1 VHLFGQE
8 LPEFFLLTKKRTFVL
23 ILSKPADWRGCLGE
37 RGSRR
42 PAGAFS
48 KGQRTR
54 EEIVER
60 ALRLAARKGLA
71 AISIGGLA
79 KALGMSKSAL
89 FVHFGSKAKLE
100 AAVVAQAGIIFRGH
114 VLDPAEEE
122 GGWGIERVWA
132 LCDFWLEFVEKRVLP
147 GAYFFTGA
155 FFLHAEQD
163 GFIARQIREVARQ
176 WFRAL
181 RRALD
186 EARGRG
192 EIDSEVNAQQTAF
205 ELNGLLLGA
214 QWSRQLDPLD
224 YPNPRS
230 AILTKLKSLA
240 TKKIPEGVFDSV
252 KDWRRYLK
260 TRTK

>member
-1 VHLFGQE
+1 
-8 LPEFFLLTKKRTFVL
+8 
-23 ILSKPADWRGCLGE
+23 
-37 RGSRR
+37 
-42 PAGAFS
+42 
-48 KGQRTR
+48 
-54 EEIVER
+54 
-60 ALRLAARKGLA
+60 
-71 AISIGGLA
+71 
-79 KALGMSKSAL
+79 M
-89 FVHFGSKAKLE
+89 
-100 AAVVAQAGIIFRGH
+100 AGIRGEAS
-114 VLDPAEEE
+114 LA
-122 GGWGIERVWA
+122 
-132 LCDFWLEFVEKRVLP
+132 

-224 YPNPRS
+224 LPKPTLRHHDEAKEPGHQEN
-230 AILTKLKSLA
+230 
-240 TKKIPEGVFDSV
+240 
-252 KDWRRYLK
+252 
-260 TRTK
+260 TRGCF

>member
-1 VHLFGQE
+1 
-8 LPEFFLLTKKRTFVL
+8 
-23 ILSKPADWRGCLGE
+23 
-37 RGSRR
+37 
-42 PAGAFS
+42 
-48 KGQRTR
+48 
-54 EEIVER
+54 
-60 ALRLAARKGLA
+60 
-71 AISIGGLA
+71 
-79 KALGMSKSAL
+79 
-89 FVHFGSKAKLE
+89 
-100 AAVVAQAGIIFRGH
+100 
-114 VLDPAEEE
+114 
-122 GGWGIERVWA
+122 
-132 LCDFWLEFVEKRVLP
+132 VEKRVLP
-147 GAYFFTGA
+147 GTYFFTGA

-214 QWSRQLDPLD
+214 QWSRLLDPLD
-224 YPNPRS
+224 YPNARS